1 MPLPYED
8 ELELGMEA
16 DDKDDGPRPEPDDNA
31 VSADPKEIEILHG
44 ILPMGHSTKLP
55 SMPKSGGKWGSS
67 QLDASASSESSG
79 KDLDAKGM
87 KSGRRDWCLPKQC
100 SARTSRLRRTLKWC
114 VSTIIR
120 WTSTIQELQVQSH
133 GASRP
138 KNYQHQGPQHLYW
151 YCEAGTVIEKS
162 MFSVEAYREVLRLKG
177 GDMTKF
183 DKEVDAKFKKS
194 AKGLWAPDNEKMCE
208 DGTSSVCCLP

>member
-1 MPLPYED
+1 MPLPCDD

-67 QLDASASSESSG
+67 QLDASASSKSSG

-87 KSGRRDWCLPKQC
+87 KSGK
-100 SARTSRLRRTLKWC
+100 
-114 VSTIIR
+114 
-120 WTSTIQELQVQSH
+120 
-133 GASRP
+133 
-138 KNYQHQGPQHLYW
+138 
-151 YCEAGTVIEKS
+151 
-162 MFSVEAYREVLRLKG
+162 
-177 GDMTKF
+177 
-183 DKEVDAKFKKS
+183 
-194 AKGLWAPDNEKMCE
+194 KGLMPTKAMLSLDQ
-208 DGTSSVCCLP
+208 